1 MYTLENAVKIQQ
13 NINNKYAVE
22 MQLAKALLKEFNTG
36 GTIDSLRLACQHA
49 LPLAEQVYNTG
60 SVEVKAKFVAK
71 LKIDFG
77 IYDCFTKHGVKSF
90 DVTIIRNAARTFTAS
105 ECGDFIRVFG
115 EIFEGFPAF
124 EGSLSGNVNQQ
135 RLAPQLPAGDHFN
148 KKLEQGGTRDR
159 FPTAKNV
166 DNSIIHTELRKVGKK
181 NAGILRWTQGDKDT
195 CGKLDRIFGLCPG
208 ATISGTTTDNIFF
221 FDKLKMRGLDPLLYL
236 LPAAA
241 IVGEGHHTM
250 IEVALPLSMNG
261 KMDYTVGKYTT
272 LLPKAS
278 GSSGSTWGMD
288 RATVSVAKILHLY
301 EKDPR
306 NKLMLIWYKQSDKS
320 VEGAYVF
327 EPDNGADMD
336 RWDRIAKA
344 TKDMMDKTL
353 FMEPAPSKASI
364 NKLMSSR

>member
-1 MYTLENAVKIQQ
+1 MYILENTVKIQQ

-22 MQLAKALLKEFNTG
+22 MQLAQALLKEFNKG
-36 GTIDSLRLACQHA
+36 GIIESLRLACQHA

-71 LKIDFG
+71 LKKDFG

-90 DVTIIRNAARTFTAS
+90 DVTIIRNAACTFTAS

-115 EIFEGFPAF
+115 EIFEDFSEFSGA
-124 EGSLSGNVNQQ
+124 LSGNINAQ
-135 RLAPQLPAGDHFN
+135 RLAPQTPAGQHFSKN
-148 KKLEQGGTRDR
+148 LGAGGKRDR
-159 FPTAKNV
+159 
-166 DNSIIHTELRKVGKK
+166 SIGAIDSLIHKQLRDAGKK
-181 NAGILRWTQGDKDT
+181 NAGILRWKQNDQDT

-221 FDKLKMRGLDPLLYL
+221 FNKLKMRGLDPLLYL

-261 KMDYTVGKYTT
+261 LMDYTVGKYTT

-288 RATVSVAKILHLY
+288 SATVSVAKILQLY

-306 NKLMLIWYKQSDKS
+306 NKLMLIWYKQSDRS

-344 TKDMMDKTL
+344 TRDMMDKTL
-353 FMEPAPSKASI
+353 SMEPAPSKASI
-364 NKLMSSR
+364 NKLMTSK